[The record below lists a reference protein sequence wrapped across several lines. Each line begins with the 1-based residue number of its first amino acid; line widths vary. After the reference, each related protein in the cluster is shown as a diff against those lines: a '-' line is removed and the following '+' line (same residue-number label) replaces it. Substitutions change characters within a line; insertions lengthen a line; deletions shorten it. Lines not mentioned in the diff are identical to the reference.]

1 MVRFRRELPICERM
15 NCKVCNTRLAGGEKH
30 CPSCGSTL
38 VGSKAAKRSSAKQPA
53 TRLTPNPSSAQDL
66 EIDID
71 DLNSLDD
78 ISGDLPSESTY
89 SRSSGASKKKPAPA
103 RRRTPAEPL
112 TRPDPD
118 GVRALLAENP
128 SLLEDGMSVFRGAG
142 DKVVGAGYSTDVGEI
157 DLLVTDA
164 KGGLVVVMIADK
176 GQGEDLIPEVLQRI
190 GWVGKHLA
198 QGKRKVRAIVL
209 VEEAPESLNY
219 AAAAVSG
226 TVGFKTYQV
235 SLSFEDLEL

>member
-15 NCKVCNTRLAGGEKH
+15 NCKVCNTRLEGGEKH
-30 CPSCGSTL
+30 CPSCGSTV
-38 VGSKAAKRSSAKQPA
+38 VGSKAGKGSSAKQPG

-66 EIDID
+66 EIDLD
-71 DLNSLDD
+71 DLDD
-78 ISGDLPSESTY
+78 ISGDLPSESTT
-89 SRSSGASKKKPAPA
+89 SRSSDASKKKTAPA
-103 RRRTPAEPL
+103 RRRTSAEPL

-176 GQGEDLIPEVLQRI
+176 GQGEDIIPEILQRI
-190 GWVGKHLA
+190 GWVSKHLA

-209 VEEAPESLNY
+209 VEAAPESLNY

-226 TVGFKTYQV
+226 TVTFKTYQV
-235 SLSFEDLEL
+235 SLSFEDLEV